1 MLLRYHYGGAER
13 DRVFADV
20 RFAGEDDTR
29 QVLLR
34 PEEIERLLAACQA
47 LGYAELGQIG
57 FRWHR
62 VRERA
67 GLDHVRFKDLRSQ
80 VAIYGERAGVPLSV
94 LKSAMGHQGEAMT
107 QRYAK
112 DKEAEEKRLIEEYKE
127 KFYNPYQAAAR
138 GYVDD
143 VIEPSQTRPR
153 LIQALELSA
162 GKRDNNPS
170 RKHGN
175 IPL

>member
-1 MLLRYHYGGAER
+1 MSNTLWNRARGRRTLGLISA
-13 DRVFADV
+13 
-20 RFAGEDDTR
+20 TT
-29 QVLLR
+29 
-34 PEEIERLLAACQA
+34 LAALTWGVAPQA
-47 LGYAELGQIG
+47 TAQDPGG
-57 FRWHR
+57 
-62 VRERA
+62 VRYDRA
-67 GLDHVRFKDLRSQ
+67 SKKTKAKSNLVDTKFKT
-80 VAIYGERAGVPLSV
+80 A
-94 LKSAMGHQGEAMT
+94 
-107 QRYAK
+107 
-112 DKEAEEKRLIEEYKE
+112 KEAEEKRLIAEYKE

-153 LIQALELSA
+153 LIQALELIT